1 MTDIGSDDFYYMGVS
16 ILLVSYKKD
25 VAEKETKFNII
36 MNY

>member
-16 ILLVSYKKD
+16 ILLVYKKD